1 MSLQFIT
8 GNSGNGKTKYL
19 FNRIVKEAKANP
31 RDNYLVIVP
40 EQFTM
45 QTQRQL
51 VDLSENKAIMNIDVL
66 SFKRLAYRVFDELG
80 ITNLTVLEETGK
92 NLVLRKLAAQEADK
106 LGVIGRNLNRIG
118 YISEVKSLLSE
129 LVQYNISPEEL
140 GRYIASGRLSDTL
153 SDKLKDVLVLYEAF
167 EKFMQ
172 DKYITAEEIL
182 NVLSNVAEES
192 AILRN
197 SVIAFD
203 EFTGFTPIQNQLIK
217 KLFVISKKIYVTLT
231 IDCREDIFK
240 SRGMQEL
247 FDMPKRTVK
256 SLTEMA
262 AFYGIEVEEPII
274 LDKNYRLAEN
284 EELSFM
290 EQQLFRKRRC
300 SFKKVPKH
308 IHIDCLRDPK
318 QELTKIARRIN
329 ELVRNENLRY
339 RDIAIVTGDVNI
351 YAGYVREIFDKY
363 NIPYFIDATQ
373 EILFHPFI
381 EFIRSIPDI
390 AAQNFSADAVFRFLR
405 CGFTELSASEIDVLE
420 NYVLACGVRGKSAWD
435 KKPDSRSS

>member
-172 DKYITAEEIL
+172 TNISLQRKYLMCLAMWRRSLPFLEIQSL
-182 NVLSNVAEES
+182 HLMNLPDLHLYRTSS
-192 AILRN
+192 
-197 SVIAFD
+197 
-203 EFTGFTPIQNQLIK
+203 
-217 KLFVISKKIYVTLT
+217 SK
-231 IDCREDIFK
+231 C
-240 SRGMQEL
+240 S
-247 FDMPKRTVK
+247 
-256 SLTEMA
+256 
-262 AFYGIEVEEPII
+262 
-274 LDKNYRLAEN
+274 
-284 EELSFM
+284 LSF
-290 EQQLFRKRRC
+290 QRR
-300 SFKKVPKH
+300 
-308 IHIDCLRDPK
+308 
-318 QELTKIARRIN
+318 
-329 ELVRNENLRY
+329 Y
-339 RDIAIVTGDVNI
+339 M
-351 YAGYVREIFDKY
+351 
-363 NIPYFIDATQ
+363 
-373 EILFHPFI
+373 
-381 EFIRSIPDI
+381 
-390 AAQNFSADAVFRFLR
+390 
-405 CGFTELSASEIDVLE
+405 
-420 NYVLACGVRGKSAWD
+420 
-435 KKPDSRSS
+435 